1 MRKRE
6 PKISKSSDWWMEG
19 EGSSAQLKTQEC
31 KSRAPLPLMCACGGD
46 QHGHCIPSHP
56 HHVGNVL
63 ADTLAEKGKGLECAH
78 CKVRMLQDKRITN
91 VQDGMD
97 EELLCYSG
105 EDAIALVVNGNIH
118 QGSISRALAVAV
130 GARRLHQLQHGELV
144 RGQQWKTA
152 AKECSYIPARKSAM
166 EADTSRRFKVRAWA
180 DCLPTYQNISR
191 RSRGEIGRAHV

>member
-1 MRKRE
+1 
-6 PKISKSSDWWMEG
+6 
-19 EGSSAQLKTQEC
+19 
-31 KSRAPLPLMCACGGD
+31 
-46 QHGHCIPSHP
+46 
-56 HHVGNVL
+56 
-63 ADTLAEKGKGLECAH
+63 
-78 CKVRMLQDKRITN
+78 MLQDKRITN

-166 EADTSRRFKVRAWA
+166 DADTSRRFKVRAWA

-191 RSRGEIGRAHV
+191 RSRGEGLNIYKVEYADGDEFHGHCLRCGEQSVESMQHMACDCPAGVNARRELLMRIAGRWEAEGLGNE